1 MSAAVDLI
9 AAINAHDLDSIA
21 ALMTKDHLFVDA
33 EGTDHHGRAEMH
45 EAWRIC
51 FDWFPDYEID
61 IERTV
66 SGEGVTSFFGWASGT
81 YSGNGR
87 SWRLPAAWL
96 AVEREGLVAEWRVY
110 CDTRLP
116 AEILST

>member
-1 MSAAVDLI
+1 MTAALDFV
-9 AAINAHDLDSIA
+9 AAINAHDPDAIG
-21 ALMTKDHLFVDA
+21 ALMTDDHLFVDA
-33 EGTDHHGRAEMH
+33 EGNEHRGRVAMH
-45 EAWRIC
+45 EAWRGY
-51 FDWFPDYEID
+51 FGWFPDYEIE

-66 SGEGVTSFFGWASGT
+66 SNGGATGFFGWASAT

-87 SWRLPAAWL
+87 SWRLPGAWL

-116 AEILST
+116 AEILSS